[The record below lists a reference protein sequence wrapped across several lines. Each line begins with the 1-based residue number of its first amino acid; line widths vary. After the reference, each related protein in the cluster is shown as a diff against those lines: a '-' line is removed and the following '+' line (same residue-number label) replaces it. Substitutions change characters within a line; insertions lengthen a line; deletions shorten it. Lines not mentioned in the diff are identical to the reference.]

1 MPENYHFPMV
11 VVEEDFVMQRVL
23 REQGAKLVERVDDEE
38 ILQVAWAILH
48 RGELDCPPSEQ
59 LKPRLQEAFVTAQPY
74 RLAYEAWRT
83 LQDHLEPSKPPSP
96 ELEGLARRLDS
107 LFGLGKAEQRI
118 KG

>member
-1 MPENYHFPMV
+1 M
-11 VVEEDFVMQRVL
+11 
-23 REQGAKLVERVDDEE
+23 ERVDDQE
-38 ILQVAWAILH
+38 ILQTAWAILH
-48 RGELDCPPSEQ
+48 RGELGCPPLEQ
-59 LKPRLQEAFVTAQPY
+59 LKPELKEAFLSAQPY

-83 LQDHLEPSKPPSP
+83 LQDHLEPPKLPSP